1 MIDTGVHLAL
11 PPPAAPRPRATRRQ
25 PAPVRRSGEAARSRP
40 RIRCECG
47 SPATRSRRCRAR
59 GSSGPRAARS
69 DVLPI
74 ESRLSTGLARPDLY
88 NWFTRFRQV
97 IGQLHPNVA
106 VLSFGADDAHDYLAG
121 VPVGRI
127 VGPLGSPSWSAEYRR
142 RVDGVTREL
151 NAAGIYVAW
160 LGLPI
165 PDGAGFKKSF
175 PVVNAVLEQVVRAH
189 PRTAAYIDTWHL
201 LDDAHGRYA
210 PYLRVH
216 GRLILMRL
224 PDGVHYTAAAG
235 DLIAQN
241 VLAKLRGL
249 PDREL
254 VDFDAGRSRRR
265 AARAGESRAPPPLAL
280 LHRRRDRLQLRLQS
294 SGRASALRPCRRDPI
309 RRSPSQLRRWRAPS
323 ASSRRPRSGAAR
335 SACSRSTTCSSTPG
349 VQRCMYRCSS
359 TVLTTP
365 SIQP

>member
-1 MIDTGVHLAL
+1 MSLPRNSAARGIAVLTLGLALAALLNAEGLRKQAEIQPQGVQRRLALRLTRPLVDVSRTLHLTTPRHDLQVAIGRENEDVIDTGVHLAL
-11 PPPAAPRPRATRRQ
+11 PPPAATRPRARRRHT
-25 PAPVRRSGEAARSRP
+25 APVRHTVKPAFTAAHPLRLWVAGDSLAQVPGEGLERASG
-40 RIRCECG
+40 G
-47 SPATRSRRCRAR
+47 SLR
-59 GSSGPRAARS
+59 
-69 DVLPI
+69 VLPI

-106 VLSFGADDAHDYLAG
+106 VLSFGADDAHDFLAG
-121 VPVGRI
+121 VPAGRT

-210 PYLRVH
+210 AYLRVH
-216 GRLILMRL
+216 GRLTQMRL

-241 VLAKLRGL
+241 VLAKLRT
-249 PDREL
+249 RY
-254 VDFDAGRSRRR
+254 V
-265 AARAGESRAPPPLAL
+265 
-280 LHRRRDRLQLRLQS
+280 LR
-294 SGRASALRPCRRDPI
+294 
-309 RRSPSQLRRWRAPS
+309 
-323 ASSRRPRSGAAR
+323 
-335 SACSRSTTCSSTPG
+335 
-349 VQRCMYRCSS
+349 
-359 TVLTTP
+359 
-365 SIQP
+365 